1 MSFISKQISK
11 DEAQSLIKK
20 YKISSPWSGN
30 NETAVANIATT
41 LMHDDD
47 AGALFA
53 IIRVG
58 FGAATE
64 GYRNFDGFDAVG
76 VLMWKDTAIR
86 IDYYKNFTDNYT
98 KVFLVTTWI
107 LAPRT
112 MEPYEDEAM
121 RLIEDALLAYH
132 RSKLL
137 PADIARGTKYM
148 FEGSKMEFSNED
160 DIWKQRRV

>member
-53 IIRVG
+53 PVH
-58 FGAATE
+58 
-64 GYRNFDGFDAVG
+64 Y
-76 VLMWKDTAIR
+76 
-86 IDYYKNFTDNYT
+86 
-98 KVFLVTTWI
+98 
-107 LAPRT
+107 
-112 MEPYEDEAM
+112 
-121 RLIEDALLAYH
+121 LL
-132 RSKLL
+132 L
-137 PADIARGTKYM
+137 
-148 FEGSKMEFSNED
+148 
-160 DIWKQRRV
+160 

>member
-11 DEAQSLIKK
+11 DEARNLMKK
-20 YKISSPWSGN
+20 YKISSPWPGRD
-30 NETAVANIATT
+30 ETAVANMASASVYNA
-41 LMHDDD
+41 D
-47 AGALFA
+47 ADALFA
-53 IIRVG
+53 TIRAN
-58 FGAATE
+58 FGAAVE

-76 VLMWKDTAIR
+76 VLIWKNTAIR

-107 LAPRT
+107 LTPKAI
-112 MEPYEDEAM
+112 EPYEDEAIG
-121 RLIEDALLAYH
+121 LIEDALLAYH

-137 PADIARGTKYM
+137 PADIARGTKYI